1 MPSGDSFTVK
11 QKVPL
16 QQQTSVKFPSRT
28 GTSSHS
34 YAVTG
39 CVRTSKSNHSD
50 LPKQLI
56 RTSHNKAHQYLTEIS
71 KNKQGVWFARTD
83 CPTKYLDITPIQVTS
98 DKVQSTIDTKFGWQ
112 PAHDCILAT
121 GPGKLYRLPFI
132 SYHVPSS
139 YSISLWLSQK
149 SAFKNNL
156 KHTIY

>member
-1 MPSGDSFTVK
+1 MVTV
-11 QKVPL
+11 L
-16 QQQTSVKFPSRT
+16 Q
-28 GTSSHS
+28 SSQNRFHCNS
-34 YAVTG
+34 KHQPNSLVGQAQVHTTMLLQAM
-39 CVRTSKSNHSD
+39 VRTSKSNHSD

-56 RTSHNKAHQYLTEIS
+56 RTSHNTAHQYLTEIS
-71 KNKQGVWFARTD
+71 KNKKGVWFARTG

-112 PAHDCILAT
+112 PAHDCILAS

-156 KHTIY
+156 NHTTY